1 MKCAVKSK
9 QGKGTDGRPE
19 VVVILGGRSGKA
31 HSPELAFEW
40 RLGRG
45 EGVTGRHRGQP
56 TTQTTLN
63 VPPLLAAL
71 SFTYTE
77 LIQHVGTD
85 VGRRD
90 FNSLSGIWVSE
101 SAKLWQ

>member
-19 VVVILGGRSGKA
+19 VVVILGGCSGKA
-31 HSPELAFEW
+31 QSLELAFEQ
-40 RLGRG
+40 RLGQG
-45 EGVTGRHRGQP
+45 EKVTDRHTAQP
-56 TTQTTLN
+56 TIQTTLN

-77 LIQHVGTD
+77 TD
-85 VGRRD
+85 PGREH
-90 FNSLSGIWVSE
+90 GCG
-101 SAKLWQ
+101 